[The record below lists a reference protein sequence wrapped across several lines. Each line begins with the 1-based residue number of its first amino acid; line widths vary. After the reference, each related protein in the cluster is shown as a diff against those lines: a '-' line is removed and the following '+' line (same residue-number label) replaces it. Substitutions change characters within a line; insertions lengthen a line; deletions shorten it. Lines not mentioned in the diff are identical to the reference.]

1 MGLLLRSTPDTLP
14 STFDLEAQVI
24 GNHTTSDSRYRHA
37 HRPQGKVRHTASFP
51 ESEDQILAMTPS
63 GFAGAGSPD
72 RVDALVWA
80 LTELSANLVVI
91 DDSIGVSSVPAPP
104 RLPDR
109 EYYPSGTAG
118 VLSIT
123 FPG

>member
-1 MGLLLRSTPDTLP
+1 MS
-14 STFDLEAQVI
+14 
-24 GNHTTSDSRYRHA
+24 
-37 HRPQGKVRHTASFP
+37 
-51 ESEDQILAMTPS
+51 AMTSS

-91 DDSIGVSSVPAPP
+91 DDSIGVSSVPAPA

-109 EYYPSGTAG
+109 EYYLSGTAG

>member
-1 MGLLLRSTPDTLP
+1 MS
-14 STFDLEAQVI
+14 
-24 GNHTTSDSRYRHA
+24 
-37 HRPQGKVRHTASFP
+37 
-51 ESEDQILAMTPS
+51 AMTSS

-80 LTELSANLVVI
+80 LTELSASFVAI
-91 DDSIGVSSVPAPP
+91 DDSVGCISVSAPA

-109 EYYPSGTAG
+109 EYYSSGTAD
-118 VLSIT
+118 VLSIA